1 MTTLP
6 NMNQPS
12 PTRANRTH
20 KSAASLVKKNV
31 CSLCDVL
38 VFALNTA
45 IQVVEYFY
53 ANDEKRQKY
62 AGFFNKYVPHGI
74 FSYTAMWDKNR
85 DSIRGACNLVFL
97 ADVKSTAFNDAVMRL
112 LEDMPAISEFLND
125 VSNTFIFRDA
135 YIDGRHITM
144 INSEIKG
151 NLTDVLKNTFES
163 FKGFIWSLNTKNRVL
178 NGNVGKNRHQYM
190 CYRVNHGVLK
200 FSSSKTNISIHSSRR
215 TGSLINID
223 VTKFFDSFTLDK
235 MITHGYFFKSYLIN
249 ANFMCVSHKLAKYP
263 ELDSSNKQ
271 NMLLINRL
279 FVSVVPFFL
288 HNGKM
293 PTGAVYSSLLSNFLF
308 SFIDK
313 EIYNYIYRL
322 QCATGSS
329 MRYTRYV
336 DDITISSQHQTTENG
351 ANILSIDTVKT
362 VEKILNAYGFYLNYD
377 KTKIFSSK
385 QTKEVN
391 GLKYGGADHIPLSV
405 ASDYKYELSQEFDRA
420 GASRTKLTSS
430 QLGKLAYI
438 KSVNQVQAAFCASHY
453 LKHYALT
460 PNEFRGR
467 RHDSIHDYR
476 RVIENF
482 LINKEFP
489 YDIFMLTSMG

>member
-1 MTTLP
+1 
-6 NMNQPS
+6 
-12 PTRANRTH
+12 
-20 KSAASLVKKNV
+20 
-31 CSLCDVL
+31 
-38 VFALNTA
+38 
-45 IQVVEYFY
+45 
-53 ANDEKRQKY
+53 
-62 AGFFNKYVPHGI
+62 
-74 FSYTAMWDKNR
+74 
-85 DSIRGACNLVFL
+85 
-97 ADVKSTAFNDAVMRL
+97 
-112 LEDMPAISEFLND
+112 
-125 VSNTFIFRDA
+125 
-135 YIDGRHITM
+135 
-144 INSEIKG
+144 
-151 NLTDVLKNTFES
+151 
-163 FKGFIWSLNTKNRVL
+163 
-178 NGNVGKNRHQYM
+178 M

-200 FSSSKTNISIHSSRR
+200 FSSSKTNINIHSSRR

-377 KTKIFSSK
+377 KTKIFSLCS
-385 QTKEVN
+385 QIN
-391 GLKYGGADHIPLSV
+391 G
-405 ASDYKYELSQEFDRA
+405 
-420 GASRTKLTSS
+420 
-430 QLGKLAYI
+430 
-438 KSVNQVQAAFCASHY
+438 
-453 LKHYALT
+453 
-460 PNEFRGR
+460 GR
-467 RHDSIHDYR
+467 R
-476 RVIENF
+476 
-482 LINKEFP
+482 
-489 YDIFMLTSMG
+489 